1 MKNVPDV
8 TTLPSGTFFVDGSGR
23 FPDHAEVAVR
33 QERQSRSESADD
45 RRDISLFSENQ
56 KDFGHHLENDDGGD
70 GCDDREENPSSFI
83 FRRKRESQKTHR
95 KQTHGNAR
103 R

>member
-1 MKNVPDV
+1 MQMKNVPDV

-45 RRDISLFSENQ
+45 RRDISLFSEINLIFCYNRHAVI
-56 KDFGHHLENDDGGD
+56 DAHLWFN
-70 GCDDREENPSSFI
+70 
-83 FRRKRESQKTHR
+83 
-95 KQTHGNAR
+95 
-103 R
+103 